1 MLDALVFEEQPLVP
15 AVSAY
20 RADIALFIGC
30 VARRSTHISGE
41 LCTWLKQRGWTR
53 LRPTVVKDLLDVPV
67 PIAGWDT
74 FDQLFAWEQR
84 PLDGSGQF
92 GTTYLGAAVRSFFA
106 QGGRQCYVVRVGDPW
121 PLNASR
127 EARRSRMSDLVPG
140 YPWRFDA
147 STADQSSWRGAGHL
161 YGLDDVAM
169 ICLPDLAD
177 ALAAD
182 RLPPHTSR
190 EIPTTPEVFV
200 ECSEDEPADIPDGAV
215 RRFHAPRCDEQG
227 YAEWSRAINLL
238 ASAVAQ
244 QRRDVQIVAALPLPI
259 VGTSGEHDPLGMLAG
274 TGPLAYALD
283 EHRNGIASA
292 FVQIVYPWVRTTGAG
307 GLPEGLESPDGLI
320 AGVLAKSI
328 LSRGAYRS
336 IVGETLGDLYDVEP
350 QLSRAALLQR
360 RPDTDVEGAA
370 RHALIERVSII
381 GTTPAGWRLLSDV
394 TTSLDEHYRP
404 AALNRLMAE
413 LVRAARTLGD
423 DMVFESSGER
433 TWARV
438 RQGIES
444 LLLRLLHDGALRG
457 ATPAEAFTVRCDRT
471 TMSQNDIDNG
481 RMVVNVSIS
490 PAAPIEQITVVLALS
505 AGGQVAL
512 IR

>member
-1 MLDALVFEEQPLVP
+1 
-15 AVSAY
+15 
-20 RADIALFIGC
+20 
-30 VARRSTHISGE
+30 
-41 LCTWLKQRGWTR
+41 
-53 LRPTVVKDLLDVPV
+53 
-67 PIAGWDT
+67 
-74 FDQLFAWEQR
+74 
-84 PLDGSGQF
+84 
-92 GTTYLGAAVRSFFA
+92 
-106 QGGRQCYVVRVGDPW
+106 
-121 PLNASR
+121 
-127 EARRSRMSDLVPG
+127 
-140 YPWRFDA
+140 
-147 STADQSSWRGAGHL
+147 
-161 YGLDDVAM
+161 
-169 ICLPDLAD
+169 
-177 ALAAD
+177 
-182 RLPPHTSR
+182 
-190 EIPTTPEVFV
+190 
-200 ECSEDEPADIPDGAV
+200 
-215 RRFHAPRCDEQG
+215 
-227 YAEWSRAINLL
+227 
-238 ASAVAQ
+238 
-244 QRRDVQIVAALPLPI
+244 
-259 VGTSGEHDPLGMLAG
+259 
-274 TGPLAYALD
+274 
-283 EHRNGIASA
+283 
-292 FVQIVYPWVRTTGAG
+292 
-307 GLPEGLESPDGLI
+307 
-320 AGVLAKSI
+320 VLAKSI